1 MTMNQLPVV
10 VIGGG
15 PVGLAAAAHLIS
27 RDIPVRVYESGE
39 GIADNVRSWS
49 HVRLFSPWRF
59 NTDSAAVALLRKDGW
74 QEPSPE
80 AMPTG
85 RELIDAY
92 LAPLSQLPAM
102 AAVVQTKTRVQSIT
116 RLGIDKVVTKDRETR
131 PFALTV
137 QNGSGSTR
145 SELARAVIDASG
157 TWQTPNPLGAS
168 GVPAIGEVALADRIA
183 YGIPDVRGRDRPMY
197 SGKRILVIG
206 GGHSAANILLDLSQL
221 AQSGSG
227 TRLVW
232 AARARTLTRIFGG
245 GGADKLPA
253 RGKLGS
259 DLQAL
264 VASGALQ
271 LVLGFSAERV
281 EAGHNGIV
289 VSGQT
294 PAGPYALDPVD
305 RVIVATGQ
313 RPDLT
318 LTRELRLDLDPW
330 LESPRA
336 LAPSIDPNLHSCGS
350 VPPHGYR
357 ELAHPELDYFAVG
370 IKSYGRAPTFLMATG
385 YEQVRS
391 IAAYLAD
398 DLQAA
403 NDVRLVLPETG
414 VCSVTPSVADPA
426 DVCCGGSAPA
436 GSDACCLDDHA
447 AREARASKAEPMEAA
462 MPMANTSCC
471 T

>member
-1 MTMNQLPVV
+1 MTTNQLPVV

-27 RDIPVRVYESGE
+27 RDIPVRVYELGE
-39 GIADNVRSWS
+39 GIADNVRSWA

-59 NTDSAAVALLRKDGW
+59 NTDSAAVALLRKAGW
-74 QEPSPE
+74 QEPSPD

-92 LAPLSQLPAM
+92 LAPLSQVPAM
-102 AAVVQTKTRVQSIT
+102 AAALQTKARVQSVT
-116 RLGIDKVVTKDRETR
+116 RLGIDKVVTGDRETR
-131 PFALTV
+131 AFELTV
-137 QNGSGSTR
+137 QNGSGEVR
-145 SELARAVIDASG
+145 LELARAVIDASG

-168 GVPAIGEVALADRIA
+168 GVPAIGEAALAHRIA
-183 YGIPDVRGRDRPMY
+183 YGIPDVRGRDRPRY

-206 GGHSAANILLDLSQL
+206 GGHSAANVLLDLGQL

-227 TRLVW
+227 TRVVW

-294 PAGPYALDPVD
+294 PAAHMRSILL
-305 RVIVATGQ
+305 IVS
-313 RPDLT
+313 L
-318 LTRELRLDLDPW
+318 
-330 LESPRA
+330 SP
-336 LAPSIDPNLHSCGS
+336 LVS
-350 VPPHGYR
+350 VP
-357 ELAHPELDYFAVG
+357 
-370 IKSYGRAPTFLMATG
+370 S
-385 YEQVRS
+385 
-391 IAAYLAD
+391 
-398 DLQAA
+398 
-403 NDVRLVLPETG
+403 
-414 VCSVTPSVADPA
+414 
-426 DVCCGGSAPA
+426 
-436 GSDACCLDDHA
+436 
-447 AREARASKAEPMEAA
+447 
-462 MPMANTSCC
+462 
-471 T
+471 

>member
-1 MTMNQLPVV
+1 MRCRR
-10 VIGGG
+10 G
-15 PVGLAAAAHLIS
+15 A
-27 RDIPVRVYESGE
+27 
-39 GIADNVRSWS
+39 
-49 HVRLFSPWRF
+49 
-59 NTDSAAVALLRKDGW
+59 
-74 QEPSPE
+74 
-80 AMPTG
+80 
-85 RELIDAY
+85 LIDAY
-92 LAPLSQLPAM
+92 LAPLSQVPAM
-102 AAVVQTKTRVQSIT
+102 AAALQTRTRVQSIT
-116 RLGIDKVVTKDRETR
+116 RLGIDKVVTGDRATR
-131 PFALTV
+131 PFVLTV
-137 QNGSGSTR
+137 QNGSGDVR
-145 SELARAVIDASG
+145 LELARAVIDASG

-168 GVPAIGEVALADRIA
+168 GVPAIGEAALADRIA
-183 YGIPDVRGRDRPMY
+183 YGIPDVRGRDRLMY

-206 GGHSAANILLDLSQL
+206 GGHSAANILLDLCQL

-227 TRLVW
+227 TRVAW

-271 LVLGFSAERV
+271 LVLGFSAERI
-281 EAGHNGIV
+281 EAGHDGIV

-294 PAGPYALDPVD
+294 PAGSYALDPVD

-357 ELAHPELDYFAVG
+357 ELAHPEFDYFAVG

-391 IAAYLAD
+391 VAAYLAD

-414 VCSVTPSVADPA
+414 VCSLTPSVADA
-426 DVCCGGSAPA
+426 ANACCGGTAPA

-462 MPMANTSCC
+462 TPMANTSCC
-471 T
+471 A